1 MIITSLG
8 THLNI
13 TNYLLMVNCMYNF
26 KSGKFT
32 CDMVRQ
38 DVGSFQNL
46 LINSKFRNKYYDARN
61 IISIPEGLN
70 TGADVI
76 SGQYFHTTV
85 NIFYLKDMNIAW
97 KLEA

>member
-1 MIITSLG
+1 M
-8 THLNI
+8 
-13 TNYLLMVNCMYNF
+13 
-26 KSGKFT
+26 
-32 CDMVRQ
+32 
-38 DVGSFQNL
+38 
-46 LINSKFRNKYYDARN
+46 NSKFRNKYYDARN